1 VGKYN
6 YENQKCSYRVKHIDK
21 RIRSS
26 TSIWIHTI
34 RKTKNL
40 VIEQISKTSKFDPNE
55 YLDIGDCQTEEQ
67 VHDDDRDQQH
77 EDCDQDVS
85 RERKELRFGF
95 LVNCAAGERPV
106 YG

>member
-1 VGKYN
+1 MGKYN
-6 YENQKCSYRVKHIDK
+6 YENQKCSYQVKLIDK
-21 RIRSS
+21 GIRSN

-40 VIEQISKTSKFDPNE
+40 VIEQNSRKNKFDPNE
-55 YLDIGDCQTEEQ
+55 YLDICDCQTEEQ
-67 VHDDDRDQQH
+67 VHDDDRYQQH
-77 EDCDQDVS
+77 EDCDEDVS

-106 YG
+106 DG